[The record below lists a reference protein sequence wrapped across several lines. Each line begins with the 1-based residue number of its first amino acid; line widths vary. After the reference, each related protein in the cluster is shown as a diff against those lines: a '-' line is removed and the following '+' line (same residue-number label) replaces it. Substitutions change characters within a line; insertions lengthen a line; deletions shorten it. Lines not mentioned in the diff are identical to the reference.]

1 MVSSVDPK
9 ILGEKPKKYG
19 GNTAFKRDF
28 LKVRRQRGG
37 RIEYSGQQALHSSAR
52 APSGDSRGEQQYC
65 GRRALEALT
74 GDGGCRGA
82 QCEWGS

>member
-1 MVSSVDPK
+1 M
-9 ILGEKPKKYG
+9 
-19 GNTAFKRDF
+19 
-28 LKVRRQRGG
+28 GG
-37 RIEYSGQQALHSSAR
+37 RIEYSGQQALHSGAR

-65 GRRALEALT
+65 GRRAIEALT